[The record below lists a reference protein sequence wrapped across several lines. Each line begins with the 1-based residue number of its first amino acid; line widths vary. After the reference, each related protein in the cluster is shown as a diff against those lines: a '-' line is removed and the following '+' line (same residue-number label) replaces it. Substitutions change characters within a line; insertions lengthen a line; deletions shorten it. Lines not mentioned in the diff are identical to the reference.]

1 MKNYL
6 LIVYQSYSPR
16 KHVVYEMSHW
26 LRLGLTAHKHQ
37 IKAPHFLFS
46 SKKWH
51 PDRDPGS
58 FFSHFAVWT
67 VGKDMKQV
75 KWIVIPGSVL

>member
-51 PDRDPGS
+51 PAEIHILQCGQ
-58 FFSHFAVWT
+58 W
-67 VGKDMKQV
+67 GKT
-75 KWIVIPGSVL
+75 